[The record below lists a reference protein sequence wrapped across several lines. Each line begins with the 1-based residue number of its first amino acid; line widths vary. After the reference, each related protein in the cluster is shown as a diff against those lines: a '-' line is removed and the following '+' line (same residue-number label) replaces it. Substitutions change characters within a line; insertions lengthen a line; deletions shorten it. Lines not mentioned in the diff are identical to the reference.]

1 MLSLTSHFSEQGTQV
16 LKEVSHVFF
25 YLARNTEAIK
35 VKEELKVV
43 TLFLISFHIVAANW
57 KWKVNLPKKYHPP
70 PNHQYFMLDYYAI
83 TSVKVIIL
91 IQQIIALNI

>member
-1 MLSLTSHFSEQGTQV
+1 MTFHSTKSKQMLSLTSHFSEQGTQV

-43 TLFLISFHIVAANW
+43 TLFLISFHIVAAN
-57 KWKVNLPKKYHPP
+57 
-70 PNHQYFMLDYYAI
+70 
-83 TSVKVIIL
+83 
-91 IQQIIALNI
+91 

>member
-43 TLFLISFHIVAANW
+43 TLFLISFHIVAAN
-57 KWKVNLPKKYHPP
+57 
-70 PNHQYFMLDYYAI
+70 
-83 TSVKVIIL
+83 
-91 IQQIIALNI
+91 